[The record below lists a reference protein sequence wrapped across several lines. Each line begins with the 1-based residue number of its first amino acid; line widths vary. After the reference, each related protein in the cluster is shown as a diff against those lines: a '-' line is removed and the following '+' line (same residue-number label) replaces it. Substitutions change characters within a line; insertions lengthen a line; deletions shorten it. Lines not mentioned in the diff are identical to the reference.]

1 MPVPFSDRSL
11 VIRTKVCAAAALAAL
26 LAINVGCG
34 AREST
39 LRALLLWPGDA
50 SCTACRANAVD
61 LMRHTGGSIT
71 LLRESPYTVEAQ
83 FDVGEGADRCIYYM
97 FFSASWDIQPGPP
110 THDFQCTPI
119 GSTVTSAGSTV
130 GARGDDGRMRVRVAE
145 FSLLER
151 ELVLEHFAR
160 EFDVDWAPH

>member
-1 MPVPFSDRSL
+1 M
-11 VIRTKVCAAAALAAL
+11 RTSVCAAAALAAL
-26 LAINVGCG
+26 LAVSVGCG

-61 LMRHTGGSIT
+61 LMRHTAGPLT
-71 LLRESPYTVEAQ
+71 LVRDRPYTVEAQ
-83 FDVGEGADRCIYYM
+83 FDVGQEADRCIYYM

-110 THDFQCTPI
+110 THAFQCAPI
-119 GSTVTSAGSTV
+119 GPTVTSAGSTV
-130 GARGDDGRMRVRVAE
+130 GALGDDGRLRVRVAE
-145 FSLLER
+145 FSLLDR

-160 EFDVDWAPH
+160 EFEVDWAAR